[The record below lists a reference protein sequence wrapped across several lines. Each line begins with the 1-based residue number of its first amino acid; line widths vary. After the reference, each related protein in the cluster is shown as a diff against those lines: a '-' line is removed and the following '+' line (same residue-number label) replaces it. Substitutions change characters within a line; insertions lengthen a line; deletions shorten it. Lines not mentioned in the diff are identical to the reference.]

1 MKNMKQSFEANVAAA
16 QKEESESE
24 TAYQEIGEMLMPSQR
39 KVLNAF
45 VQAPE
50 DYMGFRPTVW
60 PAERGLLRLAVGC
73 DLQRNLHGGKWQGGR
88 ISTRSPF
95 QKWYHFSWQ

>member
-1 MKNMKQSFEANVAAA
+1 MKQSFEANVAAA
-16 QKEESESE
+16 QKEESESD

-60 PAERGLLRLAVGC
+60 PAERRLLRLAVGC
-73 DLQRNLHGGKWQGGR
+73 DLQRKLDGGKWQGGR
-88 ISTRSPF
+88 ISIRSPF
-95 QKWYHFSWQ
+95 QK